1 MASRK
6 TIKGISIQLSA
17 DATGLTNAL
26 QNINKK
32 IDSTSSNLKE
42 VNKLL
47 KFDGSN
53 TELIAQKQRLL
64 GEQIDNTKKKLKALT
79 DQQDKLNSAFENGDI
94 TQEQY
99 DAWQREIIETE
110 QQLKASEM
118 SLTIQRIH
126 LTELGSPFPDG
137 ARKSEQLRPYSMMK
151 FCNH

>member
-110 QQLKASEM
+110 QQLKKP
-118 SLTIQRIH
+118 R
-126 LTELGSPFPDG
+126 
-137 ARKSEQLRPYSMMK
+137 R
-151 FCNH
+151 

>member
-47 KFDGSN
+47 K
-53 TELIAQKQRLL
+53 
-64 GEQIDNTKKKLKALT
+64 
-79 DQQDKLNSAFENGDI
+79 
-94 TQEQY
+94 Y
-99 DAWQREIIETE
+99 
-110 QQLKASEM
+110 
-118 SLTIQRIH
+118 
-126 LTELGSPFPDG
+126 
-137 ARKSEQLRPYSMMK
+137 
-151 FCNH
+151 

>member
-110 QQLKASEM
+110 QQLK
-118 SLTIQRIH
+118 SLGDELDDTEDSSDRVGQSFSGWGRKNRSSCD
-126 LTELGSPFPDG
+126 LT
-137 ARKSEQLRPYSMMK
+137 Q
-151 FCNH
+151 

>member
-110 QQLKASEM
+110 QQLK
-118 SLTIQRIH
+118 SLGDELDDTEDSSDRVGQSFSGWGENRSSCD
-126 LTELGSPFPDG
+126 LT
-137 ARKSEQLRPYSMMK
+137 Q
-151 FCNH
+151 